1 MFLSFLVYVL
11 NRIKYIILN
20 FIKMKKFL
28 PILLLAFVGLFLF
41 SCDDNNDVVADG
53 DTYPKMRD
61 VTGSFTS
68 GNTYAFTQGINIA
81 STDVVLIYKNVGNAW
96 QAIPKMVYLPD
107 APSMPTNREFQYN
120 YVFDSQNVQIRID
133 DQNFNL
139 STGLNGTEA
148 NSYLNNQ
155 TFRIVLVPASSSKNA
170 AVDLKDYNSVVKY
183 YNLDESKVVKTKV
196 N

>member
-1 MFLSFLVYVL
+1 
-11 NRIKYIILN
+11 
-20 FIKMKKFL
+20 MKKFL
-28 PILLLAFVGLFLF
+28 PILLLAFVGLFIF
-41 SCDDNNDVVADG
+41 SCDDDNNDNFVDH
-53 DTYPKMRD
+53 DTYSQMKD

-68 GNTYAFTQGINIA
+68 GNSYAFTQGINIH
-81 STDVVLIYKNVGNAW
+81 STDVVLVYKNVGNAW

-133 DQNFNL
+133 NANFNL
-139 STGLNGTEA
+139 LSMSSTEVGN
-148 NSYLNNQ
+148 YLNNQ
-155 TFRIVLVPASSSKNA
+155 TFRIVLVPASAGKNA
-170 AVDLKDYNSVVKY
+170 AVDLKDYNSAVKY